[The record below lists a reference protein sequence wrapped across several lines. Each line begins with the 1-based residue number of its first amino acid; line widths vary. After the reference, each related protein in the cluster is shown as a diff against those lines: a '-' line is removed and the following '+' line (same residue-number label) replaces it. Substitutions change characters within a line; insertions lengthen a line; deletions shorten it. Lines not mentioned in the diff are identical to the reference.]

1 MLTEFKDYLLTVV
14 GFVNLFFKFI
24 FQYQP
29 GLVFWG
35 FFFFNSSYL
44 QIIYAC
50 FLFLEILQGFLHG
63 EG

>member
-44 QIIYAC
+44 QIIHAC
-50 FLFLEILQGFLHG
+50 FLFHG